1 MALPV
6 SPGAGFGRELL
17 SGIEKAKEDR
27 IKEPS
32 SPGPG
37 GIECT
42 IMILKLS
49 GKLMQG
55 AIQLT
60 LAGILVRLIGLVNRM
75 VLSRLIGAE
84 GLGLFQMILPI
95 YGLLVVT
102 ASLGLP
108 GAVTKMVADR
118 HALGDLYGQEKVLK
132 LSLRLV
138 ILAAIGVSLLLW
150 TVLALP
156 LHLFP
161 DKRIIPALRLMPAAF
176 SLAALSS
183 ILRSFQQG
191 RSNMTPT
198 AVSQVAEQVIRVFL
212 GLPAAFLLAS
222 RGLEWAVAGLMGGII
237 AGEMA
242 CFSFLYRSSPPR
254 AANTST
260 PVPAGIFRE
269 LFALAFPILALR
281 LSTAVT
287 QTLESLLIP
296 ARLQLAGFSATQATA
311 LFGQFSGMALPL
323 LFLPTVLII
332 PLNTALVPAIAGAL
346 TLRLHHR
353 VRRLVSL
360 SLWATLGIG
369 IISGLVLYL
378 AAPILVKIFYGDLSS
393 ARLVALLAP
402 VAPLAYLQFTT
413 AAILHGA
420 GRPGLAVSNDLAGTV
435 LSLVLICFL
444 TPKPAWGISGV
455 VCAYTAAFGLIT
467 LLDCL
472 FIFRLL
478 PEKRNG
484 N

>member
-1 MALPV
+1 
-6 SPGAGFGRELL
+6 
-17 SGIEKAKEDR
+17 
-27 IKEPS
+27 
-32 SPGPG
+32 
-37 GIECT
+37 
-42 IMILKLS
+42 
-49 GKLMQG
+49 
-55 AIQLT
+55 
-60 LAGILVRLIGLVNRM
+60 
-75 VLSRLIGAE
+75 
-84 GLGLFQMILPI
+84 
-95 YGLLVVT
+95 
-102 ASLGLP
+102 
-108 GAVTKMVADR
+108 
-118 HALGDLYGQEKVLK
+118 
-132 LSLRLV
+132 
-138 ILAAIGVSLLLW
+138 
-150 TVLALP
+150 
-156 LHLFP
+156 
-161 DKRIIPALRLMPAAF
+161 
-176 SLAALSS
+176 
-183 ILRSFQQG
+183 
-191 RSNMTPT
+191 
-198 AVSQVAEQVIRVFL
+198 
-212 GLPAAFLLAS
+212 

>member
-1 MALPV
+1 
-6 SPGAGFGRELL
+6 
-17 SGIEKAKEDR
+17 
-27 IKEPS
+27 
-32 SPGPG
+32 
-37 GIECT
+37 
-42 IMILKLS
+42 MILKLS

-222 RGLEWAVAGLMGGII
+222 RG
-237 AGEMA
+237 
-242 CFSFLYRSSPPR
+242 
-254 AANTST
+254 
-260 PVPAGIFRE
+260 
-269 LFALAFPILALR
+269 
-281 LSTAVT
+281 
-287 QTLESLLIP
+287 
-296 ARLQLAGFSATQATA
+296 
-311 LFGQFSGMALPL
+311 
-323 LFLPTVLII
+323 
-332 PLNTALVPAIAGAL
+332 
-346 TLRLHHR
+346 
-353 VRRLVSL
+353 
-360 SLWATLGIG
+360 
-369 IISGLVLYL
+369 
-378 AAPILVKIFYGDLSS
+378 
-393 ARLVALLAP
+393 
-402 VAPLAYLQFTT
+402 
-413 AAILHGA
+413 
-420 GRPGLAVSNDLAGTV
+420 
-435 LSLVLICFL
+435 
-444 TPKPAWGISGV
+444 
-455 VCAYTAAFGLIT
+455 
-467 LLDCL
+467 
-472 FIFRLL
+472 
-478 PEKRNG
+478 
-484 N
+484 